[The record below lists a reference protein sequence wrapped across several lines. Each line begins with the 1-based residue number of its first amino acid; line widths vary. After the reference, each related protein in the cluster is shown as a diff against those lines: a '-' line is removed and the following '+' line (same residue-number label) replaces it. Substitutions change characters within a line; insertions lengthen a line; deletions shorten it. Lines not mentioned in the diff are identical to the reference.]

1 MTIIIAFIIGVVF
14 GMIPFSYIIGRI
26 KGVDITLTGSGN
38 IGATNLGRTCGFGY
52 FLLGFVLDAVK
63 GLIPVMLART
73 FMWPGIAAGLGA
85 ILGHVFNPFF
95 RFRGGKGVSTT
106 IGVTLGLVPL
116 SFAISLAA
124 WILVYLPTFIVSV
137 ASIGLAV
144 VLPIAA
150 FILNEGT
157 VFDRIFIILVSLLIV
172 FAHRANIGRIMKK
185 QEPKTI
191 FWRRKA

>member
-1 MTIIIAFIIGVVF
+1 MTIIIAFLIGAVF

-26 KGVDITLTGSGN
+26 KGVDITQTGSGN

-52 FLLGFVLDAVK
+52 FILGFVLDAIK
-63 GLIPVMLART
+63 GLVPVLLAKA
-73 FMWPGIAAGLGA
+73 FLWPGIAAGLGA

-106 IGVTLGLVPL
+106 IGVTAGLVPL
-116 SFAISLAA
+116 SFAVSLGA
-124 WILVYLPTFIVSV
+124 WILIYFLTFIVSV
-137 ASIGLAV
+137 ASLGLAI
-144 VLPIAA
+144 VLPVVT
-150 FILNEGT
+150 FILREGT
-157 VFDRIFIILVSLLIV
+157 MLDRVFIILVSVLIV
-172 FAHRANIGRIMKK
+172 FAHRANIRRLINK

>member
-1 MTIIIAFIIGVVF
+1 MTIIIAFIIGLAF

-52 FLLGFVLDAVK
+52 FLLGFILDAVK
-63 GLIPVMLART
+63 GLIPVLLART

-124 WILVYLPTFIVSV
+124 WILVYLLTFIVSV
-137 ASIGLAV
+137 ASLGLAV

-150 FILNEGT
+150 FILKEGT
-157 VFDRIFIILVSLLIV
+157 MLDRIFIILVSLLIV
-172 FAHRANIGRIMKK
+172 FAHRANIGRLIRK

>member
-1 MTIIIAFIIGVVF
+1 MTIILAFIIGAVF

-26 KGVDITLTGSGN
+26 KGVDITQTGSGN

-52 FLLGFVLDAVK
+52 FILGFVLDALK
-63 GLIPVMLART
+63 GLIPVLLAKA
-73 FMWPGIAAGLGA
+73 FLWPGIAAGLGA

-124 WILVYLPTFIVSV
+124 WILVYLLTFIVSM
-137 ASIGLAV
+137 ASLGLAL
-144 VLPIAA
+144 VLPITA
-150 FILNEGT
+150 FVLKEGSML
-157 VFDRIFIILVSLLIV
+157 DRIFIILVSLLII
-172 FAHRANIGRIMKK
+172 FAHRANIGRIIKK